1 MKGSMLFDLKH
12 VLSALDI
19 PIETGTFK
27 DPPPD
32 EYLVLTPITD
42 GFDVF
47 ADNLPDYEV
56 SEVRISL
63 FIKSN
68 YIQRKNQITK
78 LLLLSGFTITGR
90 WYVEYEQGTGY
101 HHYAIDAAKE
111 YEF

>member
-1 MKGSMLFDLKH
+1 MKGSILFDLKH
-12 VLSALDI
+12 VLLALDI

-27 DPPPD
+27 EPPD

-47 ADNLPDYEV
+47 VDNLPDYEV

-63 FIKSN
+63 FTKSN

-90 WYVEYEQGTGY
+90 WYVEYEQDTGY